1 MHDFALYLFPKKMST
16 HPSSLLA
23 NVKIYRE
30 VKEKKNQQIHFRKSG
45 QVDLRQKV
53 TAEPDLEAVKE

>member
-1 MHDFALYLFPKKMST
+1 MST

-30 VKEKKNQQIHFRKSG
+30 VKKKKLNKSIFERVVRSISDKRL
-45 QVDLRQKV
+45 QLSQTLRQ
-53 TAEPDLEAVKE
+53 